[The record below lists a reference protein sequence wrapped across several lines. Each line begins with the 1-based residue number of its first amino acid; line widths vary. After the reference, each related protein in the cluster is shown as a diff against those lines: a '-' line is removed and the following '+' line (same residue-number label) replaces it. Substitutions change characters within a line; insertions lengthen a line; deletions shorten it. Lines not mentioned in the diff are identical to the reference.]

1 MRGVRKGRR
10 VRAVDDSGAADCAG
24 EIIQR
29 DCEETTT
36 THPLRNSAG
45 ERRTVRPDLPTFSS
59 NVELSCPVLLFPRLL
74 PLRAARRNRVAA
86 PPLLLLLSDE
96 SDASCRWISNRN
108 VCRLLPLG

>member
-1 MRGVRKGRR
+1 M
-10 VRAVDDSGAADCAG
+10 
-24 EIIQR
+24 QQ
-29 DCEETTT
+29 TT

-96 SDASCRWISNRN
+96 SDASCRWISNRS